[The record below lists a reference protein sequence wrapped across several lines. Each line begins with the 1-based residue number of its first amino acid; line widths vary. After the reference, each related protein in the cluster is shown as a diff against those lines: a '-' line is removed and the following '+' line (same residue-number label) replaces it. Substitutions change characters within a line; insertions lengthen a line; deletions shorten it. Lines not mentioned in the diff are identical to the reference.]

1 MMFGLFWARTSLKF
15 SLEAF
20 HSNSNIKNKV
30 NETFGNMLRFKLNCA
45 VFGGVGQ
52 TVTVELKVTRQ
63 SVSEQQDN
71 LSKLP
76 MKPEKKKT

>member
-30 NETFGNMLRFKLNCA
+30 NETFGKMLRFKPNCA
-45 VFGGVGQ
+45 VFGGVEQ
-52 TVTVELKVTRQ
+52 TVTVELKATRQ
-63 SVSEQQDN
+63 SANNRIISIN
-71 LSKLP
+71 
-76 MKPEKKKT
+76 